1 MSVQIRE
8 ANPEDIDAIF
18 KFIHK
23 LADYERAA
31 HEAVLSKD
39 HLFDSLFG
47 ENPQVFCV
55 LSTIS
60 DGQGATSEVITG
72 FAIWHLN
79 YSTWLAKHGLYIED
93 LFVDPGYRGLGHGK
107 ALLRY
112 LAKICVDR
120 GYPRLQWWVLDWNK
134 PAIDFYE
141 SIGAKA
147 MDEWTVFR
155 VSGDELQKLANT

>member
-1 MSVQIRE
+1 MSVQIRD
-8 ANPEDIDAIF
+8 ANPNDIDPIF

-23 LADYERAA
+23 LAEYERAA
-31 HEAVLSKD
+31 HEAILSKSD
-39 HLFDSLFG
+39 LANSLFG
-47 ENPQVFCV
+47 ENPQVFCA
-55 LSTIS
+55 LSIIP
-60 DGQGATSEVITG
+60 DGAGEVITG

-79 YSTWLAKHGLYIED
+79 YSTWLAKHGLYVED

-155 VSGDELQKLANT
+155 VSGDSLHKLANT